1 MQKRIGVA
9 KFKRLLVVAAIS
21 SLTSAPTYAQA
32 QDLAPKQVTG
42 TVTDG
47 SGNPIAGASVV
58 VKGTTTGVMTD
69 VSGRY
74 SISVPG
80 GGNALTVSFVGMKAS
95 TVTVTGSG
103 TVDVSLSEDSQS
115 LDEVVVIGYGTVK
128 KRDLTGAVSSV
139 SAKEITAAPVS
150 SAAEAIV
157 GKMAGVQVVTTE
169 GSPDAEVKIR
179 VRGGGSVTQDNSPLY
194 IVDGFPVGNLSAIAP
209 SDIASIDVLKDA
221 SSTAIYGARGA
232 NGVII
237 VTTKQGVEGRTTVS
251 FNAYYGV
258 KRLTKQL
265 DVLTP
270 YEFVLSQAEI
280 IGATNTDFT
289 RYFGEFGDI
298 DLYRYQAASDWQDE
312 LFGSAAATQSYNM
325 SISGGASDA
334 KYNLSLSRND
344 EEGIMRNSAYD
355 RTNIGFRFSNK
366 INKRMSVDFN
376 VRFSYTNVD
385 GAGLA
390 SSGSASSNRLKNA
403 VQFRPTLG
411 IASFSDNVDQTFL
424 DDLESSSQLYDPLKT
439 VGDDYQAQTRL
450 STAFNGAFSYSIIDN
465 LTYRLEGGY
474 TVGNNRSDRV
484 YGPATSESRTN
495 GRGKPIGQIGTT
507 GAESY
512 RVANLL
518 TYDVAQLGE
527 MHSLNIMLG
536 QELNA
541 DWSKSTS
548 MRAEDFAVTMG
559 AKEVLAK
566 MRLGTP
572 TSISATET
580 ADRHM
585 ASFFGRVNYTLLD
598 RYLLTAT
605 MRADGSSKF
614 APGNQWGYF
623 PSVAVAWRISDEAFL
638 EGAKGVLSNLKLRL
652 SYGTAGNNRIS
663 DDLWKMTYG
672 ATTSGKDYYLSE
684 VQQPRLVPGSSM
696 SNPDLRWETTIT
708 RNAGL
713 DFGFLNSRLS
723 GAVDLYWNTT
733 SDLLISARIP
743 TSTGYSNQMQNIGQ
757 TSNKGVELT
766 LNMALAQAQDYSL
779 SASFNIGFNKNNV
792 DKLGDEK
799 QLFFNSGWYGN
810 NNGPGNDFIVEEGK
824 PLGQIYGYVYDGF
837 YTFEDFTWNAAS
849 REWQLNP
856 GVPDNSGVSGNGLLP
871 GMIKYKKVADDGA
884 NVISLEGDKT
894 IIGDANPLHTG
905 GFNLSATYKGFD
917 ASVFFNWSYGND
929 VYNANRALFTTGN
942 ESAKKYL
949 NVLDDM
955 NSSKR
960 FMYIDP
966 TTGENLS
973 LLPDRLMALNEN
985 ASVHSVKNSRARLSS
1000 YGIEDG
1006 SFLRLNTATLGYTL
1020 PQALT
1025 KKFFVQSLRVYVTGY
1040 NLWLLTSYS
1049 GYDPEVDTR
1058 RSTPATPGVDFS
1070 AYPRA
1075 RSVVAG
1081 VNIAF

>member
-1 MQKRIGVA
+1 M
-9 KFKRLLVVAAIS
+9 
-21 SLTSAPTYAQA
+21 
-32 QDLAPKQVTG
+32 
-42 TVTDG
+42 
-47 SGNPIAGASVV
+47 
-58 VKGTTTGVMTD
+58 
-69 VSGRY
+69 
-74 SISVPG
+74 
-80 GGNALTVSFVGMKAS
+80 GMKPS
-95 TVTVTGSG
+95 TVTVSGSG
-103 TVDVSLSEDSQS
+103 ALDVTLTEDTQS
-115 LDEVVVIGYGTVK
+115 LDEIVVIGYGAVK

-194 IVDGFPVGNLSAIAP
+194 IVDGFPVSNLSAIAP
-209 SDIASIDVLKDA
+209 GDIASIDVLKDA

-237 VTTKQGVEGRTTVS
+237 VTTKQGVEGRTTVT

-265 DVLTP
+265 DVLDP

-289 RYFGEFGDI
+289 KYFGEFGDI
-298 DLYRYQAASDWQDE
+298 DLYRYQASADWQDD
-312 LFGSAAATQSYNM
+312 LFGRTAATQSYNM
-325 SISGGASDA
+325 SLSGGSNGT

-355 RTNIGFRFSNK
+355 RTNISFRFNNT
-366 INKRMSVDFN
+366 INKRMDVDFN

-385 GAGLA
+385 GAGLS
-390 SSGSASSNRLKNA
+390 SSGSASTNRLKNA
-403 VQFRPTLG
+403 VQFRPTMG
-411 IASFSDNVDQTFL
+411 IASFSENVDQTFL
-424 DDLESSSQLYDPLKT
+424 DDLESSSQLYDPIKT
-439 VGDDYQAQTRL
+439 VDDDYQAQTRL
-450 STAFNGAFSYSIIDN
+450 NTAFNGAFSYSIIDN

-474 TVGNNRSDRV
+474 TVGNSRSDRV
-484 YGPATSESRTN
+484 YGPTTSESRTN

-507 GAESY
+507 GSESY

-518 TYDVAQLGE
+518 TYDVKQLGE
-527 MHSLNIMLG
+527 DHSLNLMLG

-548 MRAEDFAVTMG
+548 MRAEDFAITMS
-559 AKEVLAK
+559 ATEVLAK

-572 TSISATET
+572 ASISATET

-623 PSVAVAWRISDEAFL
+623 PSVAAAWRLSDEAFL
-638 EGAKGVLSNLKLRL
+638 EGATAVISNLKLRL

-663 DDLWKMTYG
+663 DDLWKMTYNT
-672 ATTSGKDYYLSE
+672 TTSGKDYYVGE
-684 VQQPRLVPGSSM
+684 VQQPRLVPGSTM
-696 SNPDLRWETTIT
+696 SNPDLRWETTTT

-713 DFGFLNSRLS
+713 DFGFLKSRLW
-723 GAVDLYWNTT
+723 GTLDWYWNTT
-733 SDLLISARIP
+733 KDLLISARIP
-743 TSTGYSNQMQNIGQ
+743 TSTGYSSQMQNIGQ

-766 LNMALAQAQDYSL
+766 LNMALVQARDYSL

-792 DKLGDEK
+792 DKLGEEK
-799 QLFFNSGWYGN
+799 QLLFNSGWYGN
-810 NNGPGNDFIVEEGK
+810 NNGPGEDYVVEEGK

-837 YTFEDFTWNAAS
+837 YTFEDFTWDAAGS
-849 REWQLNP
+849 GSWRLNP
-856 GVPDNSGVSGNGLLP
+856 GVADNSGVSGNGLMP
-871 GMIKYKKVADDGA
+871 GMIKYKKVAEDGTT
-884 NVISLEGDKT
+884 VIGEGDKA

-905 GFNLSATYKGFD
+905 GFSLSATCKGFD

-929 VYNANRALFTTGN
+929 VYNANHVLFTTGN

-966 TTGENLS
+966 ATGEDIS
-973 LLPDRLMALNEN
+973 KMPDRLLALNEN
-985 ASVHSVKNSRARLSS
+985 ATVHSVKNSRARLSS
-1000 YGIEDG
+1000 YAIEDG

-1020 PQALT
+1020 PQGLT
-1025 KKFFVQSLRVYVTGY
+1025 KKFFVHSLRVYVTGY

-1058 RSTPATPGVDFS
+1058 RSSPATPGVDFS

-1081 VNIAF
+1081 VNITF

>member
-1 MQKRIGVA
+1 
-9 KFKRLLVVAAIS
+9 
-21 SLTSAPTYAQA
+21 
-32 QDLAPKQVTG
+32 
-42 TVTDG
+42 
-47 SGNPIAGASVV
+47 
-58 VKGTTTGVMTD
+58 
-69 VSGRY
+69 
-74 SISVPG
+74 
-80 GGNALTVSFVGMKAS
+80 
-95 TVTVTGSG
+95 
-103 TVDVSLSEDSQS
+103 
-115 LDEVVVIGYGTVK
+115 VK

-139 SAKEITAAPVS
+139 GAKEIAAMPVS
-150 SAAEAIV
+150 SAAEAIT

-194 IVDGFPVGNLSAIAP
+194 IVDGFPVSNLSAVAP

-237 VTTKQGVEGRTTVS
+237 VTTKQGAEGRTTVNV
-251 FNAYYGV
+251 NAYYGV

-265 DVLTP
+265 NVLDP

-289 RYFGEFGDI
+289 KYFGEFDDI
-298 DLYRYQAASDWQDE
+298 DLYRYQETANWQDD
-312 LFGSAAATQSYNM
+312 LFGRTAVTQSYNVSM
-325 SISGGASDA
+325 SGGSSIT

-355 RTNIGFRFSNK
+355 RTNINFRFNNK
-366 INKRMSVDFN
+366 INKRMNVDFN
-376 VRFSYTNVD
+376 VRFSYTNVN

-390 SSGSASSNRLKNA
+390 SSGSATSNRLKNA
-403 VQFRPTLG
+403 VQFRPTMG

-424 DDLESSSQLYDPLKT
+424 DDLGSSSQLYDPLKT
-439 VGDDYQAQTRL
+439 ADDDYQAQKRL
-450 STAFNGAFSYSIIDN
+450 NTAFNGAFNYNIVDN

-474 TVGNNRSDRV
+474 TVGNSRSDRV
-484 YGPATSESRTN
+484 YGPTTSESRTN
-495 GRGKPIGQIGTT
+495 GRGKPIGQVGAT
-507 GAESY
+507 GSESY

-518 TYDVAQLGE
+518 TYDVTQLGKE
-527 MHSLNIMLG
+527 HSLNVMLG

-548 MRAEDFAVTMG
+548 MRAEDFAVTMSV
-559 AKEVLAK
+559 KEVLAK

-572 TSISATET
+572 ANISATET

-598 RYLLTAT
+598 RYLLTVT

-623 PSVAVAWRISDEAFL
+623 PSVAVAWRLSDEAFL

-652 SYGTAGNNRIS
+652 SYGAAGNNRIS
-663 DDLWKMTYG
+663 DDLWKMTYS
-672 ATTSGKDYYLSE
+672 AATSGKDYYLNE
-684 VQQPRLVPGSSM
+684 VQQPRLVPGSTM
-696 SNPDLRWETTIT
+696 SNPDLRWETTTT

-713 DFGFLNSRLS
+713 DFGFLKSRLS
-723 GAVDLYWNTT
+723 GTVDMYWNTT
-733 SDLLISARIP
+733 EDLLISARIP

-766 LNMALAQAQDYSL
+766 LNMALVQARDYSL

-799 QLFFNSGWYGN
+799 QILFNSGWYGN
-810 NNGPGNDFIVEEGK
+810 NNGPGNDYVVEEGK

-837 YTFEDFTWNAAS
+837 YTFEDFTWDAVGLK
-849 REWQLNP
+849 WMLNS
-856 GVPDNSGVSGNGLLP
+856 GVADNSGVSGNGLMP
-871 GMIKYKKVADDGA
+871 GMIKYKKVAEDGTS
-884 NVISLEGDKT
+884 VIGEGDKT

-905 GFNLSATYKGFD
+905 GFSLSATCKGFD

-929 VYNANRALFTTGN
+929 VYNANRILFTTGN

-966 TTGENLS
+966 ATGENVS

-985 ASVHSVKNSRARLSS
+985 TTMHSVKNSRARLSS

-1040 NLWLLTSYS
+1040 NLWLLTNYS

-1075 RSVVAG
+1075 RTVVAG
-1081 VNIAF
+1081 VNITF